1 MQPDYFIIIYYL
13 LLAYLEREA
22 GEDEH
27 EVGRGEAGEED
38 ADGGGLDVR
47 VARHRG
53 QDQRVAHH
61 AQHEGQGVH
70 RQRGTLDAEQIAME
84 LCDFDC

>member
-1 MQPDYFIIIYYL
+1 MSRDVCTSPTFH
-13 LLAYLEREA
+13 AYLEREA

-61 AQHEGQGVH
+61 AQHEGQRVH
-70 RQRGTLDAEQIAME
+70 RQRGTLGEDGHWS
-84 LCDFDC
+84 F

>member
-1 MQPDYFIIIYYL
+1 M
-13 LLAYLEREA
+13 LAYLEREA

-38 ADGGGLDVR
+38 ADGRGLDVR

-61 AQHEGQGVH
+61 AQHEGQRVH
-70 RQRGTLDAEQIAME
+70 RQRGTLDAEQIGNGA
-84 LCDFDC
+84 LQL